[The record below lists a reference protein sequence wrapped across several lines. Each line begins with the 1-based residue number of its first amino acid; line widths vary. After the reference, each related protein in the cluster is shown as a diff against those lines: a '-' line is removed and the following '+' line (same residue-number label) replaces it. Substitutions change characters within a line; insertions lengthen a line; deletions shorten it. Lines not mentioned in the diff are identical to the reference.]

1 LGGSATAPEIACAAG
16 YVFDH
21 WSAPF
26 ADVRSDVTI
35 RAVYRDVAAPPSLPV
50 EPPKPE
56 RTVKVTFDANGGKGE
71 MPGCQLDFDEP
82 GEKIESS
89 PLTKEGE
96 TFIGWSVTPDGPV
109 VVRDAASAGDVAT
122 ALGAVSGDVTL
133 YAQWAS
139 AGFRIAAGTYVANAG
154 RHVTVPVTFDSGR
167 QLSCV
172 NVRLTY
178 DPKVMVLVKVEEGTL
193 REVFADDFTVTEP
206 VLGTVSVGLFADG
219 DVIPGKGTLATLTF
233 AVREGTERLFSD
245 VTLADVQLGE
255 QSGVKDVTADCAVD
269 VKNGMVRVMA
279 ADAAVARLE
288 GAQTVAPDT
297 TLGMLA
303 LEAGDAIQASDAQT
317 PVVVSGGVT
326 GLTDVPVMTPVNGWA
341 SGRYVLLKTPTA
353 GLTFTLEGAGDVV
366 FSQET
371 ASGMTTYYAT
381 LSMDGEIPI
390 VCEDETFSA
399 GTQNQ
404 IRKLLGNQL
413 AGIKEVKV
421 SGPKGLVGIV
431 ADMGIAPACTILG
444 TTLEATYSLPEIR
457 ITGFEPE
464 TGIVRIKVT
473 PGEGNT
479 IVSEIATGYLHV
491 YGTDDLAKKMVLIEK
506 VGYDLAPYLK
516 EETRGEAVL
525 NVTLGTHSFLKVK
538 VER

>member
-1 LGGSATAPEIACAAG
+1 MRGRICL
-16 YVFDH
+16 
-21 WSAPF
+21 
-26 ADVRSDVTI
+26 
-35 RAVYRDVAAPPSLPV
+35 VAA
-50 EPPKPE
+50 
-56 RTVKVTFDANGGKGE
+56 FAAMGGFSY
-71 MPGCQLDFDEP
+71 QV
-82 GEKIESS
+82 
-89 PLTKEGE
+89 
-96 TFIGWSVTPDGPV
+96 SV
-109 VVRDAASAGDVAT
+109 
-122 ALGAVSGDVTL
+122 
-133 YAQWAS
+133 
-139 AGFRIAAGTYVANAG
+139 GTYVANAG
-154 RHVTVPVTFDSGR
+154 RTVTVPVALDSAAG
-167 QLSCV
+167 LSYAGAI
-172 NVRLTY
+172 LTY
-178 DPKVMVLVKVEEGTL
+178 DPQVLVVTKVEAGTL
-193 REVFADDFTVTEP
+193 KAVMPEDFVTTSTN
-206 VLGTVSVGLFADG
+206 GSVSVSIFGSGATNVVVG
-219 DVIPGKGTLATLTF
+219 AGTIARVTF
-233 AVREGTERLFSD
+233 AVRMGTEGRYSD
-245 VTLADVQLGE
+245 IIVSHVDIGE
-255 QSGVKDVTADCAVD
+255 CTGVKDVTVGNP
-269 VKNGMVRVMA
+269 VKTMNGMVRVMA

-288 GAQTVAPDT
+288 GAQTLAPDT
-297 TLGMLA
+297 VLGTLA

-326 GLTDVPVMTPVNGWA
+326 GLATIPVSAPVNGWA
-341 SGRYVLLKTPTA
+341 SGRYALLKTPTA

-390 VCEDETFSA
+390 VCEDETLSA
-399 GTQNQ
+399 GAQNQ

-413 AGIKEVKV
+413 AGMKEVKV
-421 SGPKGLVGIV
+421 SGPKGLIGII

-506 VGYDLAPYLK
+506 VGYDLTPYLR